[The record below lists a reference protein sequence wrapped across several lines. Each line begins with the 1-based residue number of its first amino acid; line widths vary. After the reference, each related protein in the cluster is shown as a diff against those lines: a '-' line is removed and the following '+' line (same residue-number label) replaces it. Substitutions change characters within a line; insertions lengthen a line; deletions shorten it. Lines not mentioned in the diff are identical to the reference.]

1 MDVLTFV
8 VLGDDLAGVR
18 QTSLFFY
25 RQRIH
30 VRAHKHRR
38 PVAILHHSNHSVSL
52 ELGVFVFSDM
62 LGDLA
67 ARRAQFFRD

>member
-1 MDVLTFV
+1 MDILTFI

-18 QTSLFFY
+18 QTSLFFHW
-25 RQRIH
+25 QRIH
-30 VRAHKHRR
+30 VRAHQHRW

-62 LGDLA
+62 LCDLA